1 MFVPE
6 EIPPPIRSLEAL
18 IRREEDIQ
26 NKQVNREKASETI
39 QTKHTQERRTGSHF
53 SKNFGEHRH
62 VLSPTNNPSL
72 HPITLSH
79 LVPLALPSLP
89 KDQLPTAV
97 NPSALHESLPAVPSW
112 LHAPLGEASA
122 SLLSLLS
129 SSIHRVQPPN
139 STKSE
144 SVGATVDRTFSLT
157 AHINYSNSDHT
168 DTSSVFGSS
177 NGRNR
182 VVEGEV
188 ARPRPCFC
196 RKSQCLKLYCECYAA
211 DLVCVPITHSATQ
224 FSLLLH
230 RRVTMDVCALVAR
243 MSLWKIMTESGYHS
257 PLPRPFLFYS
267 HTSSLY

>member
-6 EIPPPIRSLEAL
+6 DPPTQRRSLETL

-26 NKQVNREKASETI
+26 TKQVNREKALSETI

-72 HPITLSH
+72 HTITLSH

-97 NPSALHESLPAVPSW
+97 NPNALNQMHESLPAVPSW

-157 AHINYSNSDHT
+157 AHLNCSNSNHT
-168 DTSSVFGSS
+168 ATSSVFGSS

-211 DLVCVPITHSATQ
+211 DMVCVPIVHSATQ
-224 FSLLLH
+224 FSLFLH

-243 MSLWKIMTESGYHS
+243 M
-257 PLPRPFLFYS
+257 
-267 HTSSLY
+267 